1 MLRLLMV
8 LDLKVKIKHADM
20 SGNQALNTVISRIL
34 RDDISERD
42 T

>member
-1 MLRLLMV
+1 MV

-20 SGNQALNTVISRIL
+20 SGNQALNTVISSIL
-34 RDDISERD
+34 RDGISERD